1 MDINSIQ
8 STQQLSRYVYY
19 LYYWQHFCTS
29 IIDFNTIYTRYN
41 IQVFISLLKRLMY
54 YLCKVDFFKIA
65 WRKILQMS

>member
-1 MDINSIQ
+1 MSII
-8 STQQLSRYVYY
+8 YI
-19 LYYWQHFCTS
+19 YYWQHFCTS

-65 WRKILQMS
+65 